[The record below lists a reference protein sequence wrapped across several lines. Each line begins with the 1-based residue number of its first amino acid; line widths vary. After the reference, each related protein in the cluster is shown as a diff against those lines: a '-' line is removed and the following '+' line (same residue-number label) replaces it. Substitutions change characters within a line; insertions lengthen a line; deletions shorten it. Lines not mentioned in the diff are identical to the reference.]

1 MSEGSFLRVRAIA
14 KKEVVE
20 FSRDWRT
27 IIAIIVIPLLMF
39 PLLFI
44 LFPVLLESEAAELD
58 ALELSI
64 VIQTDGLPD
73 TLAENIS
80 LGSMEYSLEVLPNLT
95 SLSEPGLDLER
106 VRNSST
112 DAILRFESNDDVW
125 GYAILHL
132 STSERS
138 SEARFRLLTA
148 LSIWEDSEA
157 RERIEEGGMDVN
169 TTLDPLRWDG
179 EIADGD
185 VATSG
190 EQSGM
195 ILSLFIPLV
204 LAIWTYSSAIQPS
217 IDMTAGERE
226 RGTLEALLCLPCTR
240 MELLL
245 GKWLA
250 VASIT
255 GVGVLLQIF
264 GLLFAIGYLA
274 SSSFIGVPQLSL
286 LSIGLIVLSIMLF
299 AVMVVAFELALA
311 MRSHSVK
318 EAGSILAPALMLILF
333 PALFTQVINLD
344 GIEGFW
350 FAIPVV
356 NILLALRELLMNR
369 VITEHVLIWVLS
381 SLVYASFAAYYASR
395 QFNRED
401 IVTSLS

>member
-1 MSEGSFLRVRAIA
+1 MSDGSGRRVRAIA
-14 KKEVVE
+14 AKEIVE
-20 FSRDWRT
+20 FARDWRT
-27 IIAIIVIPLLMF
+27 IMAIIVIPLLMF

-58 ALELSI
+58 ALEVAVIVQSDDFPENLHENLSFAGVVTSI
-64 VIQTDGLPD
+64 EP
-73 TLAENIS
+73 
-80 LGSMEYSLEVLPNLT
+80 LPNLT
-95 SLSEPGLDLER
+95 TLSDPAGDLER
-106 VRNSST
+106 VRNSSV
-112 DAILRFESNDDVW
+112 DAVLRFESNNQTW
-125 GYAILHL
+125 SYGILHL

-138 SEARFRLLTA
+138 NEARYRLLAT
-148 LSIWEDSEA
+148 LSEWEDSEV
-157 RERIEEGGMDVN
+157 RQRISDGGLDVN
-169 TTLDPLRWDG
+169 ETLDPLRWNGD
-179 EIADGD
+179 IAQGD
-185 VATSG
+185 VATTG
-190 EQSGM
+190 EQAGM
-195 ILSLFIPLV
+195 VLSLFIPLV

-240 MELLL
+240 LELLI
-245 GKWLA
+245 GKWVA
-250 VASIT
+250 VATIT
-255 GVGVLLQIF
+255 GIGVVLQIC

-274 SSSFIGVPQLSL
+274 SSSFIGLPKLSL
-286 LSIGLIVLSIMLF
+286 VSVGLIVLSILLF

-369 VITEHVLIWVLS
+369 VITEHVLIWVMS
-381 SLVYASFAAYYASR
+381 SLLYASLAAYYASK
-395 QFNRED
+395 QFSRED